1 MSKEGGDS
9 NTNLDITDVKFDE
22 NGLIPVVIQEANS
35 RQILMLA
42 YMNEEALKRT
52 IETGVT
58 WFWSREKKRLWNKG
72 ETSGNIQKVKEI
84 KLDCDGDA
92 LLILVE
98 QVGVACHT
106 GHLSCF
112 YRDLLK
118 DRSGILFNLET
129 LYEII
134 LDRKLNP
141 KVDSYTN
148 KLLIEGK
155 ERIIKKIGEEIVE
168 VILAGIREEKDEVIY
183 EVSDLLYHIL
193 VLLVFLGIP
202 PQDIYRELERRHRS
216 DKINTEFD

>member
-1 MSKEGGDS
+1 
-9 NTNLDITDVKFDE
+9 
-22 NGLIPVVIQEANS
+22 
-35 RQILMLA
+35 MLA

-168 VILAGIREEKDEVIY
+168 VILAGIRGEKDEVIY